1 MKVVSKVSLLTYLG
15 YFMVAIGITFPLI
28 LNFSS
33 QLIGHSTGD
42 PYEMAHH
49 IWWFKYALQTGEPL
63 FYPTLLAYPEGLQG
77 ISMWANPLQ
86 FFPAWL
92 FAFVMPVASAYN
104 LTVLLTIALNG
115 WAMCFVLS
123 RWFNGWSWA
132 AFLGG
137 LIYMAFPTMQGH
149 LFHGHAGLLVAW
161 AAPLYVYA
169 LLRLIDATDDA
180 RRWMI
185 LSVVFFLLT
194 PSGHTLQ
201 TLYVLMPLT
210 GAILCL
216 CLYRQN
222 GRGVLRVIT
231 VGAIG
236 GILLLIFLAPMLR
249 EAFTDTYADDTGY
262 VRYSLDLLA
271 PITPSFD
278 HPVFRQWQYTHQV
291 LGVNIAEG
299 AAYLGIAAG
308 ILCLVAFWREP
319 NARFFLAIALFAFIL
334 GLGPLLKILDQPVT
348 TLIDGHATYIT
359 LPWAFL
365 YDLPGFNLA
374 RTPGRFGFTIA
385 LAIAIAAGYGARV
398 VLQRGRWGAIL
409 VIGLGAFTLWEYQLF
424 WSMPTV
430 PADVPEAIAE
440 LRDREDLRAVMD
452 VPWGNLLAAKE
463 GLYLQTWH
471 QQALIAG
478 QITRRTPVSPAKLTL
493 LEETL
498 DLALLNHEGVDLI
511 ILHKAYA
518 DPDDRARLGERLGE
532 PYYEDERYALFE
544 VPETP
549 PTLTVIWQQAGPT
562 EFYLFTPAPGWIDFS
577 AAITAP
583 LNGRGGTITLNDR
596 SVYQVLGP
604 QALILPLPVDY
615 RGYHT
620 VRFDPTPACPIAP
633 SAALIC
639 PEVQLEGATFTPL
652 SAGPLYAPVEL
663 GGGVKLSGA
672 YLPQDAIRGVLS
684 VRLWWTLNTPIAP
697 ETVRFIKVID
707 QNGVQIAGVDQALG
721 ALSGDWIE
729 RIDLDLGDQEG
740 TFAVYAGWYS
750 YPDLMRLPVFSEGQ
764 GAQDGLIFLGN
775 VSVIR

>member
-1 MKVVSKVSLLTYLG
+1 MGVYLG
-15 YFMVAIGITFPLI
+15 YFTLAVGITFPLI
-28 LNFSS
+28 LHFST

-63 FYPTLLAYPEGLQG
+63 FYPTLLAYPDGLQG

-92 FAFVMPVASAYN
+92 FAFVMPIASAYN
-104 LTVLLTIALNG
+104 LTVLLTMALNG

-123 RWFNGWSWA
+123 RWFGGLSWA

-137 LIYMAFPTMQGH
+137 LIYMDFPTMQGH

-161 AAPLYVYA
+161 GAPLYVYA
-169 LLRLIDATDDA
+169 LLCLIEAVDDV
-180 RRWMI
+180 RRWTI
-185 LSVVFFLLT
+185 LAVVFFLIT

-210 GAILCL
+210 AAIGLL
-216 CLYRQN
+216 CLYRRDW
-222 GRGVLRVIT
+222 RGIRRVIT
-231 VGAIG
+231 VGTIG
-236 GILLLIFLAPMLR
+236 GVLLLIFLSPMLS
-249 EAFTDTYADDTGY
+249 EAFTDTYANDTGY

-278 HPVFRQWQYTHQV
+278 HPLFGQWEYPHQV

-299 AAYLGIAAG
+299 AAYIGIAVG
-308 ILCLVAFWREP
+308 ILCLIALWREP
-319 NARFFLAIALFAFIL
+319 KARFFLSIALFAFIL

-385 LAIAIAAGYGARV
+385 VAIAIAAAYGARAIG
-398 VLQRGRWGAIL
+398 QRGRWGAL
-409 VIGLGAFTLWEYQLF
+409 MVIGIGAFTLWEYQLF

-430 PADVPEAIAE
+430 RAEVPDAIAQ

-518 DPDDRARLGERLGE
+518 DPDDAQRLRSRLGD
-532 PYYEDERYALFE
+532 PYYEDDRYALFE
-544 VPETP
+544 VPEAP
-549 PTLTVIWQQAGPT
+549 PTLNVIWQQAGPT
-562 EFYLFTPAPGWIDFS
+562 EFYLFTPAPGWIDFN

-583 LNGRGGTITLNDR
+583 IAGRGGTITLNDR
-596 SVYQVLGP
+596 SVSQIAGP
-604 QALILPLPVDY
+604 QALNLPLPVDY

-620 VRFDPTPACPIAP
+620 VRLEATPICPIAP
-633 SAALIC
+633 SPALIC
-639 PEVQLEGATFTPL
+639 PAVQVEAPVFTPL
-652 SAGPLYAPVEL
+652 SAGPLYDPVLL

-672 YLPQDAIRGVLS
+672 YLPPDAIRGVLP
-684 VRLWWTLNTPIAP
+684 VRLWWTFETPIGP
-697 ETVRFIKVID
+697 EAVRFIKVID
-707 QNGVQIAGVDQALG
+707 QNGTQIAGVDQALG
-721 ALSGDWIE
+721 GLDGDWIE

-750 YPDLMRLPVFSEGQ
+750 YPDLARFPVFSDAQ
-764 GAQDGLIFLGN
+764 GAHDGLIFLGN